1 MYNKVMQKSCTGSN
15 NEICYLQTKK
25 GDARF
30 SSFFFFFLEG
40 LGVHLRS
47 LTQIYAPN
55 GGTFLPHPPPPPK
68 ACIQMLIIQY
78 FMYKYVAKLLRF
90 PFHMFFFFNVY
101 SERFTTTKIR
111 FVRGRLMV

>member
-30 SSFFFFFLEG
+30 SSFFFFFWRG
-40 LGVHLRS
+40 WGSILGPLPRS
-47 LTQIYAPN
+47 TPQTEEPFYH
-55 GGTFLPHPPPPPK
+55 TPPPPK